1 MFAHGTS
8 NPWGLDFNDHGQT
21 FFIEAC
27 VIPHCFHI
35 IQGGRYQRQAGPH
48 FNPYTYADIKT
59 IADHRHYVGA
69 NPHGGNNRSRQRRR
83 RPRPLRR

>member
-8 NPWGLDFNDHGQT
+8 NPWGLDFNEHGD

-27 VIPHCFHI
+27 VIPHMWHI
-35 IQGGRYQRQAGPH
+35 IQGGRYQRQAGQH

-69 NPHGGNNRSRQRRR
+69 NAARRQRPQRLGRR
-83 RPRPLRR
+83 RARPLRR